1 MNEVLKGTKKIEWT
15 TVLAL
20 HASGELEGV
29 RIIHPDGS
37 EEMIKKGY
45 DFGHIEGMYRG
56 GCEFGITSLRTPNEI
71 IKEKM
76 ERAGVTQTELAEMIG
91 DKQQNIS
98 RDLANTKMDAMRY
111 ISLCTI
117 LDRLIA
123 EKKELLERKE

>member
-1 MNEVLKGTKKIEWT
+1 MNEILKGTKKLDWT

-20 HASGELEGV
+20 HASHELEGV
-29 RIIHPDGS
+29 RIIHSDGS
-37 EEMIKKGY
+37 EEVITKDY
-45 DFGHIEGMYRG
+45 NFEHIEGLYRG

-76 ERAGVTQTELAEMIG
+76 DKAGVSQKELADMIG
-91 DKQQNIS
+91 DKQQVIS

-117 LDRLIA
+117 LDGLVSQKR
-123 EKKELLERKE
+123 KK